1 MFDVKKTKDA
11 CVRWIRDWFE
21 ENGPGCNAVIG
32 ISGGKDSSVVA
43 GLCVEALGVDR
54 VIGVTMPNGVQP
66 DIDDSIRLI
75 NHLGIKRYDV
85 NIGAAYDALM
95 AEVELKLGHE
105 ASAQTRINM
114 APRLRMTALYAV
126 SQSNNGRVANTCN
139 LSEDWVGYST
149 RYGDAA
155 GDFSPLGGL
164 TVQEVVAI
172 GKELGLPVEL
182 VEKTPSDGLCGKT
195 DEDNLGFTYAVL
207 DRYIRTGVCE
217 DPDTKALID
226 RKHVMNLFKLKP
238 IPHFDP
244 GSWSPRANGHCYLNL
259 TQSDRGKPVADI
271 RAMIWKWHFPQLKAF
286 FEQETGQTLQ
296 AGITVLVRVQVSF
309 SEMFGMSLFIDDI
322 DPAFT
327 VGEQALAKKKAIE
340 KLTTGGYLEMQQE
353 LAIPRLPYR
362 LAVITSKTAAG
373 YGDFRRHLLENE
385 AGYAFRLD
393 LYEALMQGEQ
403 APASIIAALA
413 EAQEH
418 PCDAILI
425 LRGGGSEMD
434 LACFDDYDLAV
445 AIATCAAPVVTA
457 IGHDRDFHIADLV
470 ANRSVKTPT
479 ALADLFLD
487 AYAAEDALLDDLQA
501 RVRRAVADR
510 LGGMLR
516 KVDSLAQRLRFAAG
530 ARIDRARAALDL
542 KEALIKASDPRKI
555 LSMGYA
561 LVTGRDGKVLKS
573 VAPVAAGDRIG
584 VRFADGTIRAT
595 VDSIDFSTSSK

>member
-1 MFDVKKTKDA
+1 MANCWIMAKDY
-11 CVRWIRDWFE
+11 
-21 ENGPGCNAVIG
+21 
-32 ISGGKDSSVVA
+32 
-43 GLCVEALGVDR
+43 L
-54 VIGVTMPNGVQP
+54 
-66 DIDDSIRLI
+66 
-75 NHLGIKRYDV
+75 
-85 NIGAAYDALM
+85 
-95 AEVELKLGHE
+95 ELKELL
-105 ASAQTRINM
+105 A
-114 APRLRMTALYAV
+114 
-126 SQSNNGRVANTCN
+126 RVKEGV
-139 LSEDWVGYST
+139 EDT
-149 RYGDAA
+149 
-155 GDFSPLGGL
+155 FP
-164 TVQEVVAI
+164 
-172 GKELGLPVEL
+172 
-182 VEKTPSDGLCGKT
+182 
-195 DEDNLGFTYAVL
+195 
-207 DRYIRTGVCE
+207 DRYWV
-217 DPDTKALID
+217 KAEI
-226 RKHVMNLFKLKP
+226 
-238 IPHFDP
+238 

-286 FEQETGQTLQ
+286 FEQESGQMLQ

-309 SEMFGMSLFIDDI
+309 SEMFGISLFIDDI

-340 KLTTGGYLEMQQE
+340 KLTAGGYLDMQQE
-353 LAIPRLPYR
+353 LALPRLPYR

-413 EAQEH
+413 EAQEN

-487 AYAAEDALLDDLQA
+487 AYAAEDAHLDDLQL

-510 LGGMLR
+510 LNGMAR

-530 ARIDRARAALDL
+530 AFIDRARAALDL
-542 KEALIKASDPRKI
+542 KEALIQASDPRKI

-584 VRFADGTIRAT
+584 VRFADGTITA
-595 VDSIDFSTSSK
+595 VVHEVKQMPGQAGHDDSLRHSRLDRESND

>member
-1 MFDVKKTKDA
+1 MAKDYLELTELLARVKERVEDA
-11 CVRWIRDWFE
+11 FPE
-21 ENGPGCNAVIG
+21 
-32 ISGGKDSSVVA
+32 
-43 GLCVEALGVDR
+43 
-54 VIGVTMPNGVQP
+54 
-66 DIDDSIRLI
+66 
-75 NHLGIKRYDV
+75 RYWV
-85 NIGAAYDALM
+85 K
-95 AEVELKLGHE
+95 AE
-105 ASAQTRINM
+105 I
-114 APRLRMTALYAV
+114 
-126 SQSNNGRVANTCN
+126 
-139 LSEDWVGYST
+139 
-149 RYGDAA
+149 
-155 GDFSPLGGL
+155 
-164 TVQEVVAI
+164 
-172 GKELGLPVEL
+172 
-182 VEKTPSDGLCGKT
+182 
-195 DEDNLGFTYAVL
+195 
-207 DRYIRTGVCE
+207 
-217 DPDTKALID
+217 
-226 RKHVMNLFKLKP
+226 
-238 IPHFDP
+238 

-271 RAMIWKWHFPQLKAF
+271 RAMIWKWNFPQLKAF
-286 FEQETGQTLQ
+286 FEHETGQTLQ

-340 KLTTGGYLEMQQE
+340 KLTAGGYLEMQQE
-353 LAIPRLPYR
+353 LALPRLPYR

-510 LGGMLR
+510 LNGMAR

-561 LVTGRDGKVLKS
+561 LVTGGDGKVLKS
-573 VAPVAAGDRIG
+573 AAPVAAGDRIG

>member
-1 MFDVKKTKDA
+1 MAKDYLELTELLARVKERVEDA
-11 CVRWIRDWFE
+11 FPE
-21 ENGPGCNAVIG
+21 
-32 ISGGKDSSVVA
+32 
-43 GLCVEALGVDR
+43 
-54 VIGVTMPNGVQP
+54 
-66 DIDDSIRLI
+66 
-75 NHLGIKRYDV
+75 RYWV
-85 NIGAAYDALM
+85 K
-95 AEVELKLGHE
+95 AE
-105 ASAQTRINM
+105 I
-114 APRLRMTALYAV
+114 
-126 SQSNNGRVANTCN
+126 
-139 LSEDWVGYST
+139 
-149 RYGDAA
+149 
-155 GDFSPLGGL
+155 
-164 TVQEVVAI
+164 
-172 GKELGLPVEL
+172 
-182 VEKTPSDGLCGKT
+182 
-195 DEDNLGFTYAVL
+195 
-207 DRYIRTGVCE
+207 
-217 DPDTKALID
+217 
-226 RKHVMNLFKLKP
+226 
-238 IPHFDP
+238 

-271 RAMIWKWHFPQLKAF
+271 RAMIWKWNFPQLKAF
-286 FEQETGQTLQ
+286 FEHETGQTLQ

-340 KLTTGGYLEMQQE
+340 KLTAGGYLEMQQE
-353 LAIPRLPYR
+353 LALPRLPYR

-413 EAQEH
+413 EAQEN

-510 LGGMLR
+510 LNGMAR

-561 LVTGRDGKVLKS
+561 LVTGGDGKVLKS
-573 VAPVAAGDRIG
+573 ASPVAAGDRIG

-595 VDSIDFSTSSK
+595 VDSVKKN

>member
-1 MFDVKKTKDA
+1 MARDYLELAELLARVKEGVEDA
-11 CVRWIRDWFE
+11 F
-21 ENGPGCNAVIG
+21 P
-32 ISGGKDSSVVA
+32 
-43 GLCVEALGVDR
+43 
-54 VIGVTMPNGVQP
+54 
-66 DIDDSIRLI
+66 
-75 NHLGIKRYDV
+75 
-85 NIGAAYDALM
+85 
-95 AEVELKLGHE
+95 
-105 ASAQTRINM
+105 
-114 APRLRMTALYAV
+114 
-126 SQSNNGRVANTCN
+126 
-139 LSEDWVGYST
+139 
-149 RYGDAA
+149 
-155 GDFSPLGGL
+155 
-164 TVQEVVAI
+164 
-172 GKELGLPVEL
+172 
-182 VEKTPSDGLCGKT
+182 
-195 DEDNLGFTYAVL
+195 
-207 DRYIRTGVCE
+207 DRYWV
-217 DPDTKALID
+217 KAEI
-226 RKHVMNLFKLKP
+226 
-238 IPHFDP
+238 

-271 RAMIWKWHFPQLKAF
+271 RAMIWKWNYPQLKAF
-286 FEQETGQTLQ
+286 FEQETGQPLQ

-309 SEMFGMSLFIDDI
+309 SEMFGISLFIDDI

-340 KLTTGGYLEMQQE
+340 KLTAGGYLDMQQE
-353 LAIPRLPYR
+353 LALPRLPYH

-403 APASIIAALA
+403 APASIISALL
-413 EAQEH
+413 EAQEQ

-445 AIATCAAPVVTA
+445 AIATCPAPVVTA

-487 AYAAEDALLDDLQA
+487 AYAAEDALLDSLQA

-510 LGGMLR
+510 VNAMVR

-561 LVTGRDGKVLKS
+561 LVTGGDGKVLKS

-584 VRFADGTIRAT
+584 VRFADGTIDAVVHEVKQT
-595 VDSIDFSTSSK
+595 PGPAGHDD

>member
-1 MFDVKKTKDA
+1 MARDYLELAELLARVKEGVEDA
-11 CVRWIRDWFE
+11 F
-21 ENGPGCNAVIG
+21 P
-32 ISGGKDSSVVA
+32 
-43 GLCVEALGVDR
+43 
-54 VIGVTMPNGVQP
+54 
-66 DIDDSIRLI
+66 
-75 NHLGIKRYDV
+75 
-85 NIGAAYDALM
+85 
-95 AEVELKLGHE
+95 
-105 ASAQTRINM
+105 
-114 APRLRMTALYAV
+114 
-126 SQSNNGRVANTCN
+126 
-139 LSEDWVGYST
+139 
-149 RYGDAA
+149 
-155 GDFSPLGGL
+155 
-164 TVQEVVAI
+164 
-172 GKELGLPVEL
+172 
-182 VEKTPSDGLCGKT
+182 
-195 DEDNLGFTYAVL
+195 
-207 DRYIRTGVCE
+207 DRYWV
-217 DPDTKALID
+217 KAEI
-226 RKHVMNLFKLKP
+226 
-238 IPHFDP
+238 

-271 RAMIWKWHFPQLKAF
+271 RAMIWKWNYPQLKAF
-286 FEQETGQTLQ
+286 FEQETGQPLQ

-309 SEMFGMSLFIDDI
+309 SEMFGISLFIDDI

-340 KLTTGGYLEMQQE
+340 KLTAGGYLDMQQE
-353 LAIPRLPYR
+353 LALPRLPYH

-403 APASIIAALA
+403 APASIISALL
-413 EAQEH
+413 EAQEQ

-445 AIATCAAPVVTA
+445 AIATCPAPVVTA

-561 LVTGRDGKVLKS
+561 LVTGGDGKVLKS

-584 VRFADGTIRAT
+584 VRFADGTMSA
-595 VDSIDFSTSSK
+595 VVHEVKQMPGQAGHDDSLRHSRLDRESND

>member
-1 MFDVKKTKDA
+1 MAKDYLELTELLARVKEGVEDA
-11 CVRWIRDWFE
+11 F
-21 ENGPGCNAVIG
+21 P
-32 ISGGKDSSVVA
+32 
-43 GLCVEALGVDR
+43 
-54 VIGVTMPNGVQP
+54 
-66 DIDDSIRLI
+66 
-75 NHLGIKRYDV
+75 
-85 NIGAAYDALM
+85 
-95 AEVELKLGHE
+95 
-105 ASAQTRINM
+105 
-114 APRLRMTALYAV
+114 
-126 SQSNNGRVANTCN
+126 
-139 LSEDWVGYST
+139 
-149 RYGDAA
+149 
-155 GDFSPLGGL
+155 
-164 TVQEVVAI
+164 
-172 GKELGLPVEL
+172 
-182 VEKTPSDGLCGKT
+182 
-195 DEDNLGFTYAVL
+195 
-207 DRYIRTGVCE
+207 DRYWV
-217 DPDTKALID
+217 KAEI
-226 RKHVMNLFKLKP
+226 
-238 IPHFDP
+238 

-271 RAMIWKWHFPQLKAF
+271 RAMIWKWNFPMLKTF

-296 AGITVLVRVQVSF
+296 AGLTVLVRVQVSF

-340 KLTTGGYLEMQQE
+340 KLTAGGYLEMQQE
-353 LAIPRLPYR
+353 LALPRLPYR

-403 APASIIAALA
+403 APASIIAAVT
-413 EAQEH
+413 EAQEQ

-445 AIATCAAPVVTA
+445 AIATCPAPVVTA

-487 AYAAEDALLDDLQA
+487 AYAAEDALLDGLET
-501 RVRRAVADR
+501 RVRRAITDR
-510 LGGMLR
+510 LNGMAR

-561 LVTGRDGKVLKS
+561 LVTGVDGKVLKS

-584 VRFADGTIRAT
+584 VRFADGTIRET
-595 VDSIDFSTSSK
+595 VKAIKKN

>member
-1 MFDVKKTKDA
+1 MAKDYLELKELLARVKEGVEDA
-11 CVRWIRDWFE
+11 F
-21 ENGPGCNAVIG
+21 PGCYWV
-32 ISGGKDSSVVA
+32 K
-43 GLCVEALGVDR
+43 
-54 VIGVTMPNGVQP
+54 
-66 DIDDSIRLI
+66 
-75 NHLGIKRYDV
+75 
-85 NIGAAYDALM
+85 
-95 AEVELKLGHE
+95 AE
-105 ASAQTRINM
+105 I
-114 APRLRMTALYAV
+114 
-126 SQSNNGRVANTCN
+126 
-139 LSEDWVGYST
+139 
-149 RYGDAA
+149 
-155 GDFSPLGGL
+155 
-164 TVQEVVAI
+164 
-172 GKELGLPVEL
+172 
-182 VEKTPSDGLCGKT
+182 
-195 DEDNLGFTYAVL
+195 
-207 DRYIRTGVCE
+207 
-217 DPDTKALID
+217 
-226 RKHVMNLFKLKP
+226 
-238 IPHFDP
+238 
-244 GSWSPRANGHCYLNL
+244 GSWSPKANGHCYLTL

-271 RAMIWKWHFPQLKAF
+271 RAMIWKWQFPQLKAF
-286 FEQETGQTLQ
+286 FEQESGQPLQ

-309 SEMFGMSLFIDDI
+309 SEMFGISLFIDDI

-340 KLTTGGYLEMQQE
+340 KLTAGGYLDMQQE
-353 LAIPRLPYR
+353 LALPRLPYH

-403 APASIIAALA
+403 APASIISALL
-413 EAQEH
+413 EAQEQ

-445 AIATCAAPVVTA
+445 AIATCPAPVVTA

-584 VRFADGTIRAT
+584 VRFADGTISA
-595 VDSIDFSTSSK
+595 VVHEVKQMPGQAGHDDSLRHSRLDRESND

>member
-1 MFDVKKTKDA
+1 MAKDYLELTELLA
-11 CVRWIRDWFE
+11 RIKE
-21 ENGPGCNAVIG
+21 G
-32 ISGGKDSSVVA
+32 
-43 GLCVEALGVDR
+43 VE
-54 VIGVTMPNGVQP
+54 
-66 DIDDSIRLI
+66 
-75 NHLGIKRYDV
+75 
-85 NIGAAYDALM
+85 DAF
-95 AEVELKLGHE
+95 
-105 ASAQTRINM
+105 
-114 APRLRMTALYAV
+114 P
-126 SQSNNGRVANTCN
+126 
-139 LSEDWVGYST
+139 
-149 RYGDAA
+149 
-155 GDFSPLGGL
+155 
-164 TVQEVVAI
+164 
-172 GKELGLPVEL
+172 
-182 VEKTPSDGLCGKT
+182 
-195 DEDNLGFTYAVL
+195 
-207 DRYIRTGVCE
+207 DRYWV
-217 DPDTKALID
+217 KAEI
-226 RKHVMNLFKLKP
+226 
-238 IPHFDP
+238 

-573 VAPVAAGDRIG
+573 VAPVATGDRIG
-584 VRFADGTIRAT
+584 IRFADGTIRAT

>member
-1 MFDVKKTKDA
+1 MAKDYLELTELLARVKERVEDA
-11 CVRWIRDWFE
+11 FPE
-21 ENGPGCNAVIG
+21 
-32 ISGGKDSSVVA
+32 
-43 GLCVEALGVDR
+43 
-54 VIGVTMPNGVQP
+54 
-66 DIDDSIRLI
+66 
-75 NHLGIKRYDV
+75 RYWV
-85 NIGAAYDALM
+85 K
-95 AEVELKLGHE
+95 AE
-105 ASAQTRINM
+105 I
-114 APRLRMTALYAV
+114 
-126 SQSNNGRVANTCN
+126 
-139 LSEDWVGYST
+139 
-149 RYGDAA
+149 
-155 GDFSPLGGL
+155 
-164 TVQEVVAI
+164 
-172 GKELGLPVEL
+172 
-182 VEKTPSDGLCGKT
+182 
-195 DEDNLGFTYAVL
+195 
-207 DRYIRTGVCE
+207 
-217 DPDTKALID
+217 
-226 RKHVMNLFKLKP
+226 
-238 IPHFDP
+238 

-271 RAMIWKWHFPQLKAF
+271 RAMIWKWNFPQLKAF
-286 FEQETGQTLQ
+286 FEHETGQTLQ

-340 KLTTGGYLEMQQE
+340 KLTAGGYLEMQQE

-413 EAQEH
+413 EAQEN

-510 LGGMLR
+510 LNGMAR

-561 LVTGRDGKVLKS
+561 LVTGGDGKVLKS
-573 VAPVAAGDRIG
+573 AAPVAAGDRIG

-595 VDSIDFSTSSK
+595 VDSVKKN

>member
-1 MFDVKKTKDA
+1 MAKDY
-11 CVRWIRDWFE
+11 
-21 ENGPGCNAVIG
+21 
-32 ISGGKDSSVVA
+32 
-43 GLCVEALGVDR
+43 L
-54 VIGVTMPNGVQP
+54 
-66 DIDDSIRLI
+66 
-75 NHLGIKRYDV
+75 
-85 NIGAAYDALM
+85 
-95 AEVELKLGHE
+95 ELKELL
-105 ASAQTRINM
+105 A
-114 APRLRMTALYAV
+114 
-126 SQSNNGRVANTCN
+126 RVKEGV
-139 LSEDWVGYST
+139 ED
-149 RYGDAA
+149 A
-155 GDFSPLGGL
+155 FP
-164 TVQEVVAI
+164 
-172 GKELGLPVEL
+172 
-182 VEKTPSDGLCGKT
+182 
-195 DEDNLGFTYAVL
+195 
-207 DRYIRTGVCE
+207 DRYWV
-217 DPDTKALID
+217 KAEI
-226 RKHVMNLFKLKP
+226 
-238 IPHFDP
+238 

-271 RAMIWKWHFPQLKAF
+271 RAMIWKWNFPQLKAF

-309 SEMFGMSLFIDDI
+309 SEMFGISLFIDDI

-340 KLTTGGYLEMQQE
+340 KLTAGGYLDMQQE
-353 LAIPRLPYR
+353 LALPRLPYR

-403 APASIIAALA
+403 APASMIAALA
-413 EAQEH
+413 GAQEQ
-418 PCDAILI
+418 PYDAILI

-445 AIATCAAPVVTA
+445 AIATCPAPVVTA

-487 AYAAEDALLDDLQA
+487 TYAAEDALLDGLET
-501 RVRRAVADR
+501 RVRRAITDR
-510 LGGMLR
+510 LNGMAR

-530 ARIDRARAALDL
+530 ACIDRARAALDL

-561 LVTGRDGKVLKS
+561 LVTGGDGKLLKS
-573 VAPVAAGDRIG
+573 VAPVTAGDRIG
-584 VRFADGTIRAT
+584 VRFADGNMTAT
-595 VDSIDFSTSSK
+595 VDSVKRN

>member
-1 MFDVKKTKDA
+1 MAKDY
-11 CVRWIRDWFE
+11 
-21 ENGPGCNAVIG
+21 
-32 ISGGKDSSVVA
+32 
-43 GLCVEALGVDR
+43 L
-54 VIGVTMPNGVQP
+54 
-66 DIDDSIRLI
+66 
-75 NHLGIKRYDV
+75 
-85 NIGAAYDALM
+85 
-95 AEVELKLGHE
+95 ELKELL
-105 ASAQTRINM
+105 A
-114 APRLRMTALYAV
+114 
-126 SQSNNGRVANTCN
+126 RVKEGV
-139 LSEDWVGYST
+139 ED
-149 RYGDAA
+149 A
-155 GDFSPLGGL
+155 FP
-164 TVQEVVAI
+164 
-172 GKELGLPVEL
+172 
-182 VEKTPSDGLCGKT
+182 
-195 DEDNLGFTYAVL
+195 
-207 DRYIRTGVCE
+207 DRYWV
-217 DPDTKALID
+217 KAEI
-226 RKHVMNLFKLKP
+226 
-238 IPHFDP
+238 
-244 GSWSPRANGHCYLNL
+244 GSWSPRANGHCYLTL
-259 TQSDRGKPVADI
+259 TQSERGKPVADI
-271 RAMIWKWHFPQLKAF
+271 RAMIWKWQFPQLKAF
-286 FEQETGQTLQ
+286 FEQESGQPLQ

-309 SEMFGMSLFIDDI
+309 SEMFGISLFIDDI

-340 KLTTGGYLEMQQE
+340 KLTAGGYLEMQQE
-353 LAIPRLPYR
+353 LALPRLPYR

-403 APASIIAALA
+403 APASIISALL
-413 EAQEH
+413 EAQEQ

-445 AIATCAAPVVTA
+445 AIATCPAPVVTA

-487 AYAAEDALLDDLQA
+487 AYAAEDALLDDLQL

-510 LGGMLR
+510 VNAMVR

-573 VAPVAAGDRIG
+573 AAPVAAGDRIG

-595 VDSIDFSTSSK
+595 VDAVDFSTSSK

>member
-1 MFDVKKTKDA
+1 MAKDYLELTELLARVKEGVEDA
-11 CVRWIRDWFE
+11 F
-21 ENGPGCNAVIG
+21 P
-32 ISGGKDSSVVA
+32 
-43 GLCVEALGVDR
+43 
-54 VIGVTMPNGVQP
+54 
-66 DIDDSIRLI
+66 
-75 NHLGIKRYDV
+75 
-85 NIGAAYDALM
+85 
-95 AEVELKLGHE
+95 
-105 ASAQTRINM
+105 
-114 APRLRMTALYAV
+114 
-126 SQSNNGRVANTCN
+126 
-139 LSEDWVGYST
+139 
-149 RYGDAA
+149 
-155 GDFSPLGGL
+155 
-164 TVQEVVAI
+164 
-172 GKELGLPVEL
+172 
-182 VEKTPSDGLCGKT
+182 
-195 DEDNLGFTYAVL
+195 
-207 DRYIRTGVCE
+207 DRYWV
-217 DPDTKALID
+217 KAEI
-226 RKHVMNLFKLKP
+226 
-238 IPHFDP
+238 

-259 TQSDRGKPVADI
+259 SQSDRGKPVADI
-271 RAMIWKWHFPQLKAF
+271 RAMIWKWNFPQLKAF

-327 VGEQALAKKKAIE
+327 VGEQALAKKKTIE
-340 KLTTGGYLEMQQE
+340 KLTAGGYLEMQQE
-353 LAIPRLPYR
+353 LALPRLPYR

-413 EAQEH
+413 EAQEQ

-487 AYAAEDALLDDLQA
+487 AYAAEDALLDGLET
-501 RVRRAVADR
+501 RVRRAITDR
-510 LGGMLR
+510 LNGMAR
-516 KVDSLAQRLRFAAG
+516 KVDSLAQRLRFAAA
-530 ARIDRARAALDL
+530 ARIDRAKAALDL

-561 LVTGRDGKVLKS
+561 LVTGGDGKVLKS

-595 VDSIDFSTSSK
+595 VDEVKQMPGQAGHDDSLRHSRLDRESND

>member
-1 MFDVKKTKDA
+1 MAKDYLELTELLA
-11 CVRWIRDWFE
+11 RIKE
-21 ENGPGCNAVIG
+21 G
-32 ISGGKDSSVVA
+32 
-43 GLCVEALGVDR
+43 VE
-54 VIGVTMPNGVQP
+54 
-66 DIDDSIRLI
+66 
-75 NHLGIKRYDV
+75 
-85 NIGAAYDALM
+85 DAF
-95 AEVELKLGHE
+95 
-105 ASAQTRINM
+105 
-114 APRLRMTALYAV
+114 P
-126 SQSNNGRVANTCN
+126 
-139 LSEDWVGYST
+139 
-149 RYGDAA
+149 
-155 GDFSPLGGL
+155 
-164 TVQEVVAI
+164 
-172 GKELGLPVEL
+172 
-182 VEKTPSDGLCGKT
+182 
-195 DEDNLGFTYAVL
+195 
-207 DRYIRTGVCE
+207 DRYWV
-217 DPDTKALID
+217 KAEI
-226 RKHVMNLFKLKP
+226 
-238 IPHFDP
+238 
-244 GSWSPRANGHCYLNL
+244 GSWSPRVNGHCYLNL

-340 KLTTGGYLEMQQE
+340 KLTAGGYLEMQQE

>member
-1 MFDVKKTKDA
+1 MA
-11 CVRWIRDWFE
+11 RDYLE
-21 ENGPGCNAVIG
+21 
-32 ISGGKDSSVVA
+32 
-43 GLCVEALGVDR
+43 
-54 VIGVTMPNGVQP
+54 
-66 DIDDSIRLI
+66 
-75 NHLGIKRYDV
+75 
-85 NIGAAYDALM
+85 
-95 AEVELKLGHE
+95 
-105 ASAQTRINM
+105 
-114 APRLRMTALYAV
+114 
-126 SQSNNGRVANTCN
+126 
-139 LSEDWVGYST
+139 LSELLARVKEGVE
-149 RYGDAA
+149 DA
-155 GDFSPLGGL
+155 FP
-164 TVQEVVAI
+164 
-172 GKELGLPVEL
+172 
-182 VEKTPSDGLCGKT
+182 
-195 DEDNLGFTYAVL
+195 
-207 DRYIRTGVCE
+207 DRYWV
-217 DPDTKALID
+217 KAEI
-226 RKHVMNLFKLKP
+226 
-238 IPHFDP
+238 

-259 TQSDRGKPVADI
+259 TESDKGKPVADI
-271 RAMIWKWHFPQLKAF
+271 RAMIWKWQFPQLKAF
-286 FEQETGQTLQ
+286 FEQETGQKLQ
-296 AGITVLVRVQVSF
+296 AGITVLVRVQVHF

-340 KLTTGGYLEMQQE
+340 KLTAGGYLDMQQE
-353 LAIPRLPYR
+353 LALPRLPYR

-413 EAQEH
+413 EAQEN

-487 AYAAEDALLDDLQA
+487 AYAAEDALLDDLQT

-510 LGGMLR
+510 LNGMAR

-561 LVTGRDGKVLKS
+561 LVTGGDGKVLKS
-573 VAPVAAGDRIG
+573 AAPVAAGDRIG

>member
-1 MFDVKKTKDA
+1 MAKDYLELTELLA
-11 CVRWIRDWFE
+11 RIKE
-21 ENGPGCNAVIG
+21 G
-32 ISGGKDSSVVA
+32 
-43 GLCVEALGVDR
+43 VED
-54 VIGVTMPNGVQP
+54 TFP
-66 DIDDSIRLI
+66 
-75 NHLGIKRYDV
+75 
-85 NIGAAYDALM
+85 
-95 AEVELKLGHE
+95 
-105 ASAQTRINM
+105 
-114 APRLRMTALYAV
+114 
-126 SQSNNGRVANTCN
+126 
-139 LSEDWVGYST
+139 
-149 RYGDAA
+149 
-155 GDFSPLGGL
+155 
-164 TVQEVVAI
+164 
-172 GKELGLPVEL
+172 
-182 VEKTPSDGLCGKT
+182 
-195 DEDNLGFTYAVL
+195 
-207 DRYIRTGVCE
+207 DRYWV
-217 DPDTKALID
+217 KAEI
-226 RKHVMNLFKLKP
+226 
-238 IPHFDP
+238 

-327 VGEQALAKKKAIE
+327 VGEQALAKKRAIE
-340 KLTTGGYLEMQQE
+340 KLTAGGYLEMQQE

-413 EAQEH
+413 EAQEQ

-470 ANRSVKTPT
+470 ANRSVKTPP

-530 ARIDRARAALDL
+530 TRIDRARAALDL

-561 LVTGRDGKVLKS
+561 LVTGGDGKVLKS

-584 VRFADGTIRAT
+584 VRFADGAITAVAEKVEISRQARN
-595 VDSIDFSTSSK
+595 DK

>member
-1 MFDVKKTKDA
+1 MAKDYLELTELLARVKERVEDA
-11 CVRWIRDWFE
+11 FPE
-21 ENGPGCNAVIG
+21 
-32 ISGGKDSSVVA
+32 
-43 GLCVEALGVDR
+43 
-54 VIGVTMPNGVQP
+54 
-66 DIDDSIRLI
+66 
-75 NHLGIKRYDV
+75 RYWV
-85 NIGAAYDALM
+85 K
-95 AEVELKLGHE
+95 AE
-105 ASAQTRINM
+105 I
-114 APRLRMTALYAV
+114 
-126 SQSNNGRVANTCN
+126 
-139 LSEDWVGYST
+139 
-149 RYGDAA
+149 
-155 GDFSPLGGL
+155 
-164 TVQEVVAI
+164 
-172 GKELGLPVEL
+172 
-182 VEKTPSDGLCGKT
+182 
-195 DEDNLGFTYAVL
+195 
-207 DRYIRTGVCE
+207 
-217 DPDTKALID
+217 
-226 RKHVMNLFKLKP
+226 
-238 IPHFDP
+238 

-271 RAMIWKWHFPQLKAF
+271 RAMIWKWNFPQLKAF
-286 FEQETGQTLQ
+286 FEHETGQTLQ

-340 KLTTGGYLEMQQE
+340 KLTAGGYLEMQQE
-353 LAIPRLPYR
+353 LALPRLPYR

-413 EAQEH
+413 EAQEN

-487 AYAAEDALLDDLQA
+487 AYAAEDALLDDLLA

-510 LGGMLR
+510 LNGMAR

-561 LVTGRDGKVLKS
+561 LVTGGDGKVLKS
-573 VAPVAAGDRIG
+573 AAPVAAGDRIG

-595 VDSIDFSTSSK
+595 VDSVKKN

>member
-1 MFDVKKTKDA
+1 MAKDYLELTELLA
-11 CVRWIRDWFE
+11 RIKE
-21 ENGPGCNAVIG
+21 G
-32 ISGGKDSSVVA
+32 
-43 GLCVEALGVDR
+43 VE
-54 VIGVTMPNGVQP
+54 
-66 DIDDSIRLI
+66 
-75 NHLGIKRYDV
+75 
-85 NIGAAYDALM
+85 DAF
-95 AEVELKLGHE
+95 
-105 ASAQTRINM
+105 
-114 APRLRMTALYAV
+114 P
-126 SQSNNGRVANTCN
+126 
-139 LSEDWVGYST
+139 
-149 RYGDAA
+149 
-155 GDFSPLGGL
+155 
-164 TVQEVVAI
+164 
-172 GKELGLPVEL
+172 
-182 VEKTPSDGLCGKT
+182 
-195 DEDNLGFTYAVL
+195 
-207 DRYIRTGVCE
+207 DRYWV
-217 DPDTKALID
+217 KAEI
-226 RKHVMNLFKLKP
+226 
-238 IPHFDP
+238 

-286 FEQETGQTLQ
+286 FEQETGQMLQ

-327 VGEQALAKKKAIE
+327 VGEQALAKKRAIE
-340 KLTTGGYLEMQQE
+340 KLTAGGYLEMQQE

-413 EAQEH
+413 EAQEQ

-561 LVTGRDGKVLKS
+561 LVTGGDGKVLKS

-584 VRFADGTIRAT
+584 VRFADGTITAVAEKVEISRQARN
-595 VDSIDFSTSSK
+595 DKQASSK

>member
-1 MFDVKKTKDA
+1 MAKDYLELTELLARVKERVEDA
-11 CVRWIRDWFE
+11 FPE
-21 ENGPGCNAVIG
+21 
-32 ISGGKDSSVVA
+32 
-43 GLCVEALGVDR
+43 
-54 VIGVTMPNGVQP
+54 
-66 DIDDSIRLI
+66 
-75 NHLGIKRYDV
+75 RYWV
-85 NIGAAYDALM
+85 K
-95 AEVELKLGHE
+95 AE
-105 ASAQTRINM
+105 I
-114 APRLRMTALYAV
+114 
-126 SQSNNGRVANTCN
+126 
-139 LSEDWVGYST
+139 
-149 RYGDAA
+149 
-155 GDFSPLGGL
+155 
-164 TVQEVVAI
+164 
-172 GKELGLPVEL
+172 
-182 VEKTPSDGLCGKT
+182 
-195 DEDNLGFTYAVL
+195 
-207 DRYIRTGVCE
+207 
-217 DPDTKALID
+217 
-226 RKHVMNLFKLKP
+226 
-238 IPHFDP
+238 

-271 RAMIWKWHFPQLKAF
+271 RAMIWKWNFPQLKAF
-286 FEQETGQTLQ
+286 FEHETGQTLQ

-327 VGEQALAKKKAIE
+327 VGEQALAKKRAIE
-340 KLTTGGYLEMQQE
+340 KLTAGGYLEMQQE

-413 EAQEH
+413 EAQEQ

-445 AIATCAAPVVTA
+445 SIATCAAPVVTA

-561 LVTGRDGKVLKS
+561 LVTGGDGKVLKS

-584 VRFADGTIRAT
+584 VRFADGTITAVAEKVEISRQARN
-595 VDSIDFSTSSK
+595 DK

>member
-1 MFDVKKTKDA
+1 MAKDYLELTELLA
-11 CVRWIRDWFE
+11 RIKE
-21 ENGPGCNAVIG
+21 G
-32 ISGGKDSSVVA
+32 
-43 GLCVEALGVDR
+43 VE
-54 VIGVTMPNGVQP
+54 
-66 DIDDSIRLI
+66 
-75 NHLGIKRYDV
+75 
-85 NIGAAYDALM
+85 DAF
-95 AEVELKLGHE
+95 
-105 ASAQTRINM
+105 
-114 APRLRMTALYAV
+114 P
-126 SQSNNGRVANTCN
+126 
-139 LSEDWVGYST
+139 
-149 RYGDAA
+149 
-155 GDFSPLGGL
+155 
-164 TVQEVVAI
+164 
-172 GKELGLPVEL
+172 
-182 VEKTPSDGLCGKT
+182 
-195 DEDNLGFTYAVL
+195 
-207 DRYIRTGVCE
+207 DRYWV
-217 DPDTKALID
+217 KAEI
-226 RKHVMNLFKLKP
+226 
-238 IPHFDP
+238 
-244 GSWSPRANGHCYLNL
+244 GSWSPRANGHCFLNL

-340 KLTTGGYLEMQQE
+340 KLTAGGYLEMQQE

-470 ANRSVKTPT
+470 ANRYVKTPT

-487 AYAAEDALLDDLQA
+487 AYAAEDALLDDLHA

-530 ARIDRARAALDL
+530 ARIDRALAALDL

-561 LVTGRDGKVLKS
+561 LVTGGDGKVLKS
-573 VAPVAAGDRIG
+573 AAPVAAGDRIG
-584 VRFADGTIRAT
+584 VRFADGTITA
-595 VDSIDFSTSSK
+595 VVHEVKQMPGQAGHDDSLRHSRRDRESND

>member
-1 MFDVKKTKDA
+1 MAKDY
-11 CVRWIRDWFE
+11 
-21 ENGPGCNAVIG
+21 
-32 ISGGKDSSVVA
+32 
-43 GLCVEALGVDR
+43 L
-54 VIGVTMPNGVQP
+54 
-66 DIDDSIRLI
+66 
-75 NHLGIKRYDV
+75 
-85 NIGAAYDALM
+85 
-95 AEVELKLGHE
+95 ELKELI
-105 ASAQTRINM
+105 A
-114 APRLRMTALYAV
+114 
-126 SQSNNGRVANTCN
+126 RVKEGV
-139 LSEDWVGYST
+139 ED
-149 RYGDAA
+149 A
-155 GDFSPLGGL
+155 FP
-164 TVQEVVAI
+164 
-172 GKELGLPVEL
+172 
-182 VEKTPSDGLCGKT
+182 
-195 DEDNLGFTYAVL
+195 
-207 DRYIRTGVCE
+207 DRYWV
-217 DPDTKALID
+217 KAEI
-226 RKHVMNLFKLKP
+226 
-238 IPHFDP
+238 
-244 GSWSPRANGHCYLNL
+244 GSWSPRANGHCYLTL

-271 RAMIWKWHFPQLKAF
+271 RAMIWKWQFPQLKAF
-286 FEQETGQTLQ
+286 FEQESGQPLQ

-309 SEMFGMSLFIDDI
+309 SEMFGISLFIDDI

-327 VGEQALAKKKAIE
+327 VGEQALAKKKTIE
-340 KLTTGGYLEMQQE
+340 KLTAGGYLEMQQE
-353 LAIPRLPYR
+353 LALPRLPYR

-403 APASIIAALA
+403 APASIISALL
-413 EAQEH
+413 EAQEQ

-445 AIATCAAPVVTA
+445 AIATCPAPVVTA
-457 IGHDRDFHIADLV
+457 IGHARDFHIADLV

-487 AYAAEDALLDDLQA
+487 AYAAEDALLDDLQL

-510 LGGMLR
+510 VNAMVR

-573 VAPVAAGDRIG
+573 AAPVAAGDRIG

-595 VDSIDFSTSSK
+595 VDAVDFSTSSK